1 MCPPE
6 CSRNKAINR
15 ALESSSLVHEQGV
28 NEGKIHL
35 PTGPGLGVDIDPGF
49 LNQHQKMTA

>member
-1 MCPPE
+1 
-6 CSRNKAINR
+6 
-15 ALESSSLVHEQGV
+15 LESSSLVHEQGV